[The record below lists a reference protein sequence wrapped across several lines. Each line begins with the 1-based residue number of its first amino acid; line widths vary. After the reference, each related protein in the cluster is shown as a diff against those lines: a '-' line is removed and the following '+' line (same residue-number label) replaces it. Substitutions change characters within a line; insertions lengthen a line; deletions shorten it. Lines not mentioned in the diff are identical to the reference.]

1 MSEDHVSRRE
11 ALTGGAAAIAGV
23 TAALAVSAVAREAH
37 ADNATDATALNLV
50 LTKTYEIIAIYDA
63 AIGYLTDPT
72 RPEGAVPGALLTRF
86 RTQHRDQGTR
96 LVAQI
101 TALSG
106 TPVSDGAVTVPAN
119 PTGFSRTVPN
129 YVKFAAD
136 LERKAAIA
144 CVATLNTIGNKDA
157 AELVAAI
164 VGTQTQQFIVLY
176 LLARGVAQAGP
187 MAASMLDQIVP
198 RSFVNVE
205 AARAASLTSVD
216 DLPFTA

>member
-23 TAALAVSAVAREAH
+23 GAALAVSTVTREAH
-37 ADNATDATALNLV
+37 ADNASDATALNLV

-86 RTQHRDQGTR
+86 RTQHRDQATR
-96 LVAQI
+96 LVARI

-106 TPVSDGAVTVPAN
+106 TAVSDGAVTVPAN
-119 PTGFSRTVPN
+119 PTGFMRSVGN

-144 CVATLNTIGNKDA
+144 SVATLNTIGNKDA

-164 VGTQTQQFIVLY
+164 VGTQTQQFTVLY
-176 LLARGVAQAGP
+176 LLARGIAMPGA
-187 MAASMLDQIVP
+187 MAATALDQIVP
-198 RSFVNVE
+198 RSFVNLVE
-205 AARAASLTSVD
+205 EPAVSLFSVAP
-216 DLPFTA
+216 LTFTP